1 MSASTLFEEQFVH
14 LDDHGATPTKDQIAL
29 VSGADVPILELDLP
43 SGLQGQA
50 REQVARRQ
58 LLDRIGLDQQ
68 DIEMR
73 PFETEQ
79 SDRWSRV
86 FVTDSAKL
94 VDWRKGR
101 AIKTRAVLPDFLA
114 LTTAPDLWTVGRHGT
129 SCVVRL
135 GPYDGFSAP
144 SPVAMMML
152 SRRLRSDIARPKAI
166 LFVGDLDPSLNLIA
180 DEFDVPVVKAVDDL
194 AALNIEKPS
203 ILGHGEIAMNL
214 LRNPQLARAR
224 LQRRVLLW
232 RWPAL
237 FGLIAAGLWGASEV
251 IQTNRIEGQSR
262 AVQIETLALVK
273 THFVPN
279 GPILDV
285 RSQVG
290 RELTALRS
298 AMGSDAPQLAM
309 LDLFAQA
316 SSVLMSSGA
325 AIETVISLNADT
337 VTLVLRVDNFAAAD
351 SIAKDLT
358 EAGLNA
364 EIMES
369 LVSEAAEGV
378 RTEILLSG
386 PQRGVQQ

>member
-1 MSASTLFEEQFVH
+1 MSASTLFEEQFIH

-94 VDWRKGR
+94 MDWRKGR
-101 AIKTRAVLPDFLA
+101 AIKARAVLPDFLA

-144 SPVAMMML
+144 SPVAMTML
-152 SRRLRSDIARPKAI
+152 SRRLRSDVARPKAI
-166 LFVGDLDPSLNLIA
+166 LFVGDLDPLLNLIA
-180 DEFDVPVVKAVDDL
+180 DEFDIPLVKTVDEL

-224 LQRRVLLW
+224 LQRLVLPW

-251 IQTNRIEGQSR
+251 IQTNRIVAQTRTVQS
-262 AVQIETLALVK
+262 ETLALVK

-290 RELTALRS
+290 RELTALRN
-298 AMGSDAPQLAM
+298 ATGSEAPQLPM
-309 LDLFAQA
+309 LDLFALA

-325 AIETVISLNADT
+325 MIETVNSLNADT
-337 VTLVLRVDNFAAAD
+337 VTLVLRVDTFAAAD
-351 SIAKDLT
+351 RVAKELT
-358 EAGLNA
+358 DAGLNT
-364 EIMES
+364 EIIES
-369 LVSEAAEGV
+369 LVSEAADGV
-378 RTEILLSG
+378 RTEIRLTGTQLE
-386 PQRGVQQ
+386 VQQ